1 MHDEVVTV
9 GDLHPSHTTITSS
22 AYALVSASVVASPR
36 AAAIPARTRWG
47 GLRRHRV
54 PVPTAR
60 RAPGNGGVHG
70 RITTGSQARDT
81 LTVTSPPHHGTVTV
95 AADGTFTYVPRT
107 ADRLRASSREP
118 IVDTFR
124 SVVSDDCG
132 RRSPVA
138 IAPIVSAAGHSWPV
152 AYSANSMGSTSVAVD
167 EHPCGLALSADG
179 RRLFTVSAT
188 ASSVVAIDT
197 ETMTVLGSVALIGRP
212 SDLALDR
219 TTGRLYVTLP
229 ELHLVE
235 VIDVAA
241 LEVVDAIGLTGPR
254 AVAVVDG
261 RAVVVAT
268 DAGDVVTVDV
278 ADHTVL
284 SRVGGFGRPRAL
296 ALTAD
301 ARTAIVVDESATD
314 ARLHLL
320 RSPLRDARPAGTFR
334 ADGFVFDVAVSPDG
348 ARAHFVEDG
357 TRSLMTVDLTTMAV
371 VATTPLDTFHT
382 GVAVT
387 SDGRW
392 VIVAAAFDDCVR
404 MVDTETGAVTSAAV
418 TGEFA
423 RHVLTGP
430 DGRGYVT
437 TAAGVTAIGGA
448 YHGAVVADDAVPCR
462 FTLAAAP
469 ARGTVTVSENGAFV
483 YVPSAPLVDG
493 DSFTVTVEDGRHAPV
508 RAVIPVIAG
517 LPGSVRA

>member
-9 GDLHPSHTTITSS
+9 GDLHPSPITPST
-22 AYALVSASVVASPR
+22 YALVSASVVTPPR
-36 AAAIPARTRWG
+36 AASAPARARWG
-47 GLRRHRV
+47 GLRRHRD

-60 RAPGNGGVHG
+60 RAPANGGVHG
-70 RITTGSQARDT
+70 RITTGSEARDA
-81 LTVTSPPHHGTVTV
+81 LTVTSPPHHGSVTV
-95 AADGTFTYVPRT
+95 AADGTFTYLPRT
-107 ADRLRASSREP
+107 ADRHRASARTP
-118 IVDTFR
+118 VVDTFR
-124 SVVSDDCG
+124 AVVSDDRG
-132 RRSPVA
+132 RRSAVA
-138 IAPIVSAAGHSWPV
+138 IAPIVTAIGHSWPV
-152 AYSANSMGSTSVAVD
+152 AYTANSMGSTSVTVD

-188 ASSVVAIDT
+188 ASSVVAVDT

-219 TTGRLYVTLP
+219 ATGRLYVTLP
-229 ELHLVE
+229 ELHIVE
-235 VIDVAA
+235 VVDVAT

-268 DAGDVVTVDV
+268 DAGEIVTVDV
-278 ADHTVL
+278 TDHAIL
-284 SRVGGFGRPRAL
+284 ARVGGCGRPRAL
-296 ALTAD
+296 VLTAD
-301 ARTAIVVDESATD
+301 ARTALVVDESTTD
-314 ARLHLL
+314 ARLHLVG
-320 RSPLRDARPAGTFR
+320 SPLRDPRPAGTFR

-348 ARAHFVEDG
+348 TRAHFVEDG

-371 VATTPLDTFHT
+371 VATTPLETFHT

-387 SDGRW
+387 ADGRW

-404 MVDTETGAVTSAAV
+404 VVDTETGAVTSAAV

-437 TAAGVTAIGGA
+437 TAAGVTAIGGPI
-448 YHGAVVADDAVPCR
+448 HGSVVADDAAPCR

-469 ARGTVTVSENGAFV
+469 ARGTVTVSEDGAFV
-483 YVPSAPLVDG
+483 YVPGAPLVDG

-508 RAVIPVIAG
+508 QAVVPVIAG
-517 LPGSVRA
+517 LPGSVHA